1 MASSG
6 GRSTSKQSATEV
18 AIDAAQEAVRA
29 SIEAASKVARASLD
43 AGTEAARKVQDSLKT
58 ALDALTPE
66 AARRGSG
73 RSATRGSRGPKSSTA
88 P

>member
-6 GRSTSKQSATEV
+6 SRSASSQSRAEV

-29 SIEAASKVARASLD
+29 SIEAASKVARASLE

-58 ALDALTPE
+58 ALEALAPE
-66 AARRGSG
+66 AGAGQS
-73 RSATRGSRGPKSSTA
+73 SESKGSRSTGR
-88 P
+88 

>member
-6 GRSTSKQSATEV
+6 SRSTPSQSRTEV

-29 SIEAASKVARASLD
+29 SIEAASKVARASLE

-58 ALDALTPE
+58 ALEALAPE
-66 AARRGSG
+66 AGAG
-73 RSATRGSRGPKSSTA
+73 RSPGSKGGSSTA
-88 P
+88 R